1 MTVMLHSVIKITEK
15 VSLFTMLFEF
25 PRQKSNFGCENSNIT
40 SRFFKNVFLVVELYE
55 MVTAN
60 QSVALALPEVV
71 DRLDSL
77 QALHEQSLQFSKTL
91 LQLDSLQQK
100 LQTNLST
107 NEKVLQETQGK
118 FSENL
123 ETIQKNF
130 DAMDQR
136 LNKLKK

>member
-1 MTVMLHSVIKITEK
+1 MQVKIF
-15 VSLFTMLFEF
+15 LC
-25 PRQKSNFGCENSNIT
+25 QKTREIAVT
-40 SRFFKNVFLVVELYE
+40 KIISRFFKNVFLVVELYE

>member
-1 MTVMLHSVIKITEK
+1 MQVKIF
-15 VSLFTMLFEF
+15 LC
-25 PRQKSNFGCENSNIT
+25 QKTREIAVT
-40 SRFFKNVFLVVELYE
+40 KIISRFFKNVFLVVELYE

-107 NEKVLQETQGK
+107 NEKVLQETQSK

>member
-1 MTVMLHSVIKITEK
+1 MYQKTREIAVTKI
-15 VSLFTMLFEF
+15 
-25 PRQKSNFGCENSNIT
+25 I
-40 SRFFKNVFLVVELYE
+40 SRFFKSVFLVVELYE

>member
-1 MTVMLHSVIKITEK
+1 MQVKIF
-15 VSLFTMLFEF
+15 LY
-25 PRQKSNFGCENSNIT
+25 QKTREIAVT
-40 SRFFKNVFLVVELYE
+40 KIISRFFKNVFLVVELYE

>member
-1 MTVMLHSVIKITEK
+1 
-15 VSLFTMLFEF
+15 
-25 PRQKSNFGCENSNIT
+25 
-40 SRFFKNVFLVVELYE
+40 

-60 QSVALALPEVV
+60 QSVASALPEVV

-91 LQLDSLQQK
+91 LQLDNLQQK
-100 LQTNLST
+100 LGNSLSN
-107 NEKVLQETQGK
+107 NEKLLQETQAK
-118 FSENL
+118 FSHNL

>member
-1 MTVMLHSVIKITEK
+1 MISHSFKSLTSKQITISCKKTREIAVTKI
-15 VSLFTMLFEF
+15 
-25 PRQKSNFGCENSNIT
+25 I

>member
-1 MTVMLHSVIKITEK
+1 
-15 VSLFTMLFEF
+15 
-25 PRQKSNFGCENSNIT
+25 
-40 SRFFKNVFLVVELYE
+40 

-60 QSVALALPEVV
+60 QSVASALPEVV

-91 LQLDSLQQK
+91 LQLDNLQQK
-100 LQTNLST
+100 LSTNLSS
-107 NEKVLQETQGK
+107 NEKILQDTQAK
-118 FSENL
+118 FSHNL

-136 LNKLKK
+136 LNKLKKWIQKCFSIRLFLIQILYWEIHFHSLWPDPLVFDMLNTQTWKSSKITMPMLLF

>member
-1 MTVMLHSVIKITEK
+1 MGRGGNQVM
-15 VSLFTMLFEF
+15 
-25 PRQKSNFGCENSNIT
+25 
-40 SRFFKNVFLVVELYE
+40 
-55 MVTAN
+55 
-60 QSVALALPEVV
+60 
-71 DRLDSL
+71 
-77 QALHEQSLQFSKTL
+77 QFSKTL

>member
-1 MTVMLHSVIKITEK
+1 
-15 VSLFTMLFEF
+15 
-25 PRQKSNFGCENSNIT
+25 
-40 SRFFKNVFLVVELYE
+40 

-60 QSVALALPEVV
+60 QSVASALPEVV

-91 LQLDSLQQK
+91 LQLDNLQQK
-100 LQTNLST
+100 LQNSLQN
-107 NEKVLQETQGK
+107 NEKVLEDTQAK
-118 FSENL
+118 FSHNL

>member
-1 MTVMLHSVIKITEK
+1 MQVKIF
-15 VSLFTMLFEF
+15 LC
-25 PRQKSNFGCENSNIT
+25 QKTREIAVT
-40 SRFFKNVFLVVELYE
+40 KIISRFFKNVFLVVELYE

-130 DAMDQR
+130 DAIDQR